1 VRENNQNP
9 SSVRLLSKQRG
20 ALAFFL
26 TRADAGPGPGPGPDR
41 TVGAVAGDSRL
52 DVDVR

>member
-1 VRENNQNP
+1 MRENNQNP

-26 TRADAGPGPGPGPDR
+26 TRADAGPGPGPDR